1 VTDNPRHLVWI
12 APVMW
17 DGIPGTDREMA
28 LAMTRYARVLWVD
41 PQISVVTRARMGGP
55 LAGGIAPSLSEVAD
69 RITRLTPVALPGLTR
84 PGIRATTAPLLRA
97 QVRWALRRLGVRPS
111 AVVAGY
117 LEDVL
122 GRWDGAANVLYCTD
136 DYVAGAEL
144 MGLSARRLRAQER
157 RALARADTVAVVSPT
172 LAEHWSSLGAQPV
185 LIPNGCHPAAR
196 PAASGPGLAPQL
208 PGPVVAL
215 VGQLSERID
224 LDILTALADAGFS
237 LLMVGPHDPRWEP
250 SRFAALT
257 ARPNVSYAGRVP
269 QDAVPSYLAAADIGI
284 TPYTASTFNRAS
296 FPLKT
301 LEYLGAG
308 LPVVSTDLPGARWLL
323 DDLARADSAEPQMTS
338 QIMTLAGT
346 AAEVVAAVRRM
357 AGEPGREPD
366 REQRAGRCR
375 AFAARH
381 SWARRAETLAGV
393 IGFTPSGEDHEAPI
407 AAAGGR

>member
-1 VTDNPRHLVWI
+1 
-12 APVMW
+12 MW

-28 LAMTRYARVLWVD
+28 IAMTRYAPVLWVD
-41 PQISVVTRARMGGP
+41 PQISVVTRARLGGQVT
-55 LAGGIAPSLSEVAD
+55 GGIAPSLSQVAD

-122 GRWDGAANVLYCTD
+122 GRWDGAVNVLYCTD
-136 DYVAGAEL
+136 DYVAGASL
-144 MGLSARRLRAQER
+144 MGLSARRLHAQER
-157 RALARADTVAVVSPT
+157 RALAQADTVAVVSPT
-172 LAEHWSSLGAQPV
+172 LAEHWSSLGAEPV
-185 LIPNGCHPAAR
+185 LIPNGCHPAAS
-196 PAASGPGLAPQL
+196 PATGATGVAPQL
-208 PGPVVAL
+208 SRPVVAL

-250 SRFAALT
+250 QRFAALT

-269 QDAVPSYLAAADIGI
+269 QEAVPSYLAAADVGI
-284 TPYTASTFNRAS
+284 TPYTASAFNRAS

-323 DDLARADSAEPQMTS
+323 DDLARTDPAAD
-338 QIMTLAGT
+338 QIMTLA
-346 AAEVVAAVRRM
+346 AAPAEVVAEVRRM

-366 REQRAGRCR
+366 REQREPDREQRADRCR

-381 SWARRAETLAGV
+381 SWARRAATLAGV